1 MPERG
6 DIALEK
12 DKTLLLTPGE
22 IGRYNEMI
30 CRTLGDR
37 ARLYDVDGLCRPTAR
52 RELMEWIAREAP
64 SWRPAFCG
72 RTAVTEEDWMRWERN
87 RALDA
92 LPHEVLPRRGMCVCS
107 GSLRALPAAE
117 RIAAQPDDRYDDL
130 LQLTAVPPCEPLA
143 VFCASADGRYYFAA
157 AYFHMGWIAA
167 EEVGLCGTA
176 DWSAARRKDFL
187 RVTGSAVTL
196 CADPYEPRV
205 SERRFPM
212 GTRLPLAAP
221 VGTVCALRHRMSYDC
236 CCVLVPVRGAD
247 GGLEW
252 VEALVPCSADV
263 NAGDLPY
270 TDGAA
275 VELAQKTR
283 GEVYGWGGLFG
294 ARDCSALVGD
304 VYRCFGFR
312 LPRNSGDLA
321 HLPRGIS
328 LEGLSEE
335 EKRKRLRALPAG
347 VILYFPGHVMLW
359 LGEENGCPLCLS
371 AAGNFLPEGSA
382 GGAPRAVNTVAVTSL
397 DVVRANGKTWLASLT
412 RAVWPER
419 L

>member
-1 MPERG
+1 MERNG
-6 DIALEK
+6 ADP
-12 DKTLLLTPGE
+12 LTPEE

-37 ARLYDVDGLCRPTAR
+37 ARLYDVDGLCRPVAR
-52 RELMEWIAREAP
+52 RELMEWIARETP
-64 SWRPAFCG
+64 ERRPAFCG
-72 RTAVTEEDWMRWERN
+72 QNAITEADWADWEQN

-92 LPHEVLPRRGMCVCS
+92 LPHEILPQRGVCVRR
-107 GSLRALPAAE
+107 GSLRALPTAE
-117 RIAAQPDDRYDDL
+117 HITAQPDDRYDDL
-130 LQLTAVPPCEPLA
+130 LQLTAVLPCEPLA

-167 EEVGLCGTA
+167 EEIGLCGAA
-176 DWSAARRKDFL
+176 DWSAARREDFL

-221 VGTVCALRHRMSYDC
+221 VGTVRALRHRMSYDC
-236 CCVLVPVRGAD
+236 CCVLVPARGAD

-263 NAGDLPY
+263 SVGDLPY

-275 VELAQKTR
+275 VELAQKMC
-283 GEVYGWGGLFG
+283 GEAYGWGGLLG

-304 VYRCFGFR
+304 VYRCFGFL

-321 HLPRGIS
+321 RLPHGIS
-328 LEGLSEE
+328 LEGLTDG
-335 EKRKRLRALPAG
+335 EKRKRLQAMPTGA
-347 VILYFPGHVMLW
+347 ILYFPGHIMLW
-359 LGEENGCPLCLS
+359 LGEREGCPLCLS
-371 AAGNFLPEGSA
+371 AAGNFLPVGSA
-382 GGAPRAVNTVAVTSL
+382 GGVPRAVNTVAATSL
-397 DVVRANGKTWLASLT
+397 DVVRANGNTWLASLT
-412 RAVWPER
+412 RAVWPR